1 LPVLLPACGAGEER
15 EGRLMRRL
23 LRVLLALP
31 LLLAGIGAVSTAV
44 HIGPA
49 APLCAKAASSH
60 RVGLLVEHGDGRA
73 VRRCVGFDTPTATAL
88 DVLQASGLEVGISS
102 YGGGLGAAV
111 CQIDNEPA
119 TYPPGC
125 FTSTGLYWVLFV
137 SHAGGAW
144 ANSNLGASNL
154 TITNGDDIGFRYDS
168 QTGADPPPP
177 SPAGTCPV
185 VTPPP
190 APTRTPAPTVRSTA
204 TQPTPHLSAGAL
216 TTPHATTPTPSTT
229 PAAGI
234 LGVVTPGATA
244 APLASVRSPVDQPG
258 INVGILL
265 AAIGAGALIGLL
277 GASVLRRRRE

>member
-1 LPVLLPACGAGEER
+1 LLSVPAGGEKR

-23 LRVLLALP
+23 LRVALALP
-31 LLLAGIGAVSTAV
+31 LLAMGIGAASAAV
-44 HIGPA
+44 RIGPA
-49 APLCAKAASSH
+49 NPLCAQAAYSH
-60 RVGLLVEHGDGRA
+60 RVGLVVEHGDGQV

-111 CQIDNEPA
+111 CQIDHEPA

-144 ANSNLGASNL
+144 VNSDLGASNL
-154 TITNGDDIGFRYDS
+154 TVTNGDDIGFRYDS
-168 QTGADPPPP
+168 QAGADPPPP

-185 VTPPP
+185 LTPPP
-190 APTRTPAPTVRSTA
+190 TPTRTPAPSARST
-204 TQPTPHLSAGAL
+204 PTPRTPSSPGGTPATPEPATPTLS
-216 TTPHATTPTPSTT
+216 TTPT
-229 PAAGI
+229 AGI
-234 LGVVTPGATA
+234 LGVATPGATA
-244 APLASVRSPVDQPG
+244 APLASLRSPGEQPG

-265 AAIGAGALIGLL
+265 AAIGAGALVGLL
-277 GASVLRRRRE
+277 GTSVLRRRRE